1 MCGNASVS
9 KARSC
14 IRLHNG
20 SQVDTITIVC
30 IAEVW
35 LIGGKSWECVIQAE
49 EYRLTRDEGLKTQQK
64 QLSYSFIINTNIHT
78 HSLHILFLCRLCL
91 ILGGAAQLER
101 PEHLPAAQISPL
113 HHQPLSI
120 YCKGKKDKNHND

>member
-1 MCGNASVS
+1 MSGNAL
-9 KARSC
+9 RSC
-14 IRLHNG
+14 IRLHNVA
-20 SQVDTITIVC
+20 QVDIVTNVC

-35 LIGGKSWECVIQAE
+35 LMGGKSWECVIQAE
-49 EYRLTRDEGLKTQQK
+49 EYRLTRDEGLRRGLRSQQH

-78 HSLHILFLCRLCL
+78 HSLHISSLCRLCL
-91 ILGGAAQLER
+91 ILGGAARLER